1 MTNFIRIAVLRLI
14 FMSLVI
20 NGVFATNTTIVT
32 YNGTMSNNTKIP
44 DADDKEMEAKFDKYA
59 LPYGVFGAISHLLTY
74 YSLLC
79 HYYGRRP
86 SAPWK
91 VLEKKAF
98 NAIHVCL
105 SSIIT
110 ITLAIVALVRI
121 RETQPLV
128 VLASLQIFIDLVV
141 DLLSVH
147 RFLKSKQ
154 DGIIRGTVVWGA
166 ILYGVSYASIY
177 SMAQMSSKSL
187 QS

>member
-1 MTNFIRIAVLRLI
+1 
-14 FMSLVI
+14 
-20 NGVFATNTTIVT
+20 
-32 YNGTMSNNTKIP
+32 
-44 DADDKEMEAKFDKYA
+44 
-59 LPYGVFGAISHLLTY
+59 
-74 YSLLC
+74 
-79 HYYGRRP
+79 
-86 SAPWK
+86 
-91 VLEKKAF
+91 
-98 NAIHVCL
+98 
-105 SSIIT
+105 
-110 ITLAIVALVRI
+110 
-121 RETQPLV
+121 